1 MNRTTLF
8 TILFLL
14 VSGLS
19 FGQSFGSEGTEW
31 EYCLMEEYEGDN
43 STFALYT
50 FSHIENASGINSIE
64 VKRSNGFELLL
75 DTLQIYEV
83 DNQLLM
89 EDYDSTYL
97 FFDYNLE
104 IGDTFS
110 IRLPEEFNQKL
121 YGAPWN
127 QDLLDE
133 AYSSETLVTIDDKVN
148 VNIDGE
154 ILMQWQFGSIFMESN
169 ANILTQFS
177 FTERMGYDGF
187 FLPIISV
194 DYLEYNPLGAI
205 VKYSDNQISFQA
217 SSNNC
222 TLVSTEEI
230 SPFNIGSIFPNPT
243 TGELTIELPYLM
255 SGLLSVRD
263 VTSQLVLTVDLDN
276 SDELKLDLGSYD
288 SGMYLLELVSESGKR
303 YVERVVKVED

>member
-1 MNRTTLF
+1 
-8 TILFLL
+8 
-14 VSGLS
+14 
-19 FGQSFGSEGTEW
+19 
-31 EYCLMEEYEGDN
+31 MEEYEGDN

-64 VKRSNGFELLL
+64 VKRNNGFDLVL
-75 DTLQIYEV
+75 DTLQIYKV

-104 IGDTFS
+104 VGDTFS

-121 YGAPWN
+121 FGAPWN
-127 QDLLDE
+127 QDLLNE

-154 ILMQWQFGSIFMESN
+154 ILIQWQFGSIFMDSN

-194 DYLEYNPLGAI
+194 DYLEYNPVGNI

-230 SPFNIGSIFPNPT
+230 SPFSIESIFPNPT
-243 TGELTIELPYLM
+243 TGELTIKLTDSM
-255 SGLLSVRD
+255 SELLSMRD
-263 VTSQLVLTVDLDN
+263 VTGKVVLTMDLDN
-276 SDELKLDLGSYD
+276 SDVFMIDLGSYD
-288 SGMYLLELVSESGKR
+288 PGMYLLELVSESGKR